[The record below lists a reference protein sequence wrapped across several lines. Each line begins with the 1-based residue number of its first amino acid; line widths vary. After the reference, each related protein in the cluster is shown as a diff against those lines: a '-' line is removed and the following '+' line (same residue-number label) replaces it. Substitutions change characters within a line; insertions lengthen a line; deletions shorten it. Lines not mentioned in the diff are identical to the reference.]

1 MRRFQKQTNRGPKG
15 GPEPQGRAAAV
26 PLEGVGGSPSLGI
39 TAGQEAMM
47 AQHGAATGQI
57 AVRASLQGNQGAGL
71 DTNGDRKQ
79 PTTTA
84 NDPGP
89 TRPPSR
95 SPMHGEGRMS

>member
-1 MRRFQKQTNRGPKG
+1 MTV
-15 GPEPQGRAAAV
+15 PETDEPRAKGRAGAAG
-26 PLEGVGGSPSLGI
+26 PGGGGTTEGVGGSPSLGI

-47 AQHGAATGQI
+47 AQHGATTGQI
-57 AVRASLQGNQGAGL
+57 AVRAFLQGNQGAGL